1 MLQIKAK
8 RALLLTMH
16 SHECWQEW
24 RAVDRQGSVL
34 EEFEDLRVVDI
45 ERSLD
50 SIDGEMSEEEVTLHQ
65 LQH

>member
-1 MLQIKAK
+1 
-8 RALLLTMH
+8 
-16 SHECWQEW
+16 
-24 RAVDRQGSVL
+24 VL

-50 SIDGEMSEEEVTLHQ
+50 SIDGEMSEEEVVPLQQ